1 MHPGVQ
7 DAGSRDTAKGS
18 TYMNSN
24 TPHPV
29 STLELQQ
36 GSLPAV
42 LPWWSLCSTQ
52 SITGLKALLQC
63 TSSLHGV
70 ACNRR
75 CPEAKEGHVQGSA
88 GGCSV
93 LTHPLE
99 PLVPLQA
106 EEGGCDV
113 VPMQG
118 ERIVWSSR
126 ELPYIAT
133 YNQVS

>member
-1 MHPGVQ
+1 MAWRVT
-7 DAGSRDTAKGS
+7 DK
-18 TYMNSN
+18 
-24 TPHPV
+24 
-29 STLELQQ
+29 
-36 GSLPAV
+36 
-42 LPWWSLCSTQ
+42 
-52 SITGLKALLQC
+52 
-63 TSSLHGV
+63 
-70 ACNRR
+70 
-75 CPEAKEGHVQGSA
+75 CPEAKPGYVQGSA

-113 VPMQG
+113 VAMQG

-133 YNQVS
+133 YNQVSLPIKPLSLSDLLLFTRSPSWPMRQHAKSSVAIIR